1 MDICRVCEQE
11 FLKFGNFGNLHRHW
25 KTVRLHTCTICDREF
40 DGVDRLRR
48 HERIVHSLP
57 EPSTRGRRKHRPQLR
72 RNLSGGLD
80 DSTVIGSSNLT
91 LPLVG
96 KTSNPTTVSV
106 SKTNESVVKK
116 PKKTRHSS
124 ICRTKHRGVDI
135 FSRDI
140 FTPEPVKR
148 KQKPRAPKKS
158 KKVCSVKDN
167 STLVKKSLVPTA
179 SSDQSSTMS
188 KSTQT
193 EFERSE
199 TPWWLPTK
207 TLPTNPTVVQTDPRL
222 QKTSPPVMSDEES
235 KLIIDE

>member
-1 MDICRVCEQE
+1 MDICEEE
-11 FLKFGNFGNLHRHW
+11 FLKFGNFGNLRRHW
-25 KTVRLHTCTICDREF
+25 KTVRLRTCTICDREF
-40 DGVDRLRR
+40 EGVVRLRR
-48 HERIVHSLP
+48 HKRIVHSLP
-57 EPSTRGRRKHRPQLR
+57 KPSTRGRRKHRPQLR

-96 KTSNPTTVSV
+96 KTSNPTTGSAT
-106 SKTNESVVKK
+106 KTYESVVKK
-116 PKKTRHSS
+116 PKKSRHSS

-148 KQKPRAPKKS
+148 KQKPCAPKKS
-158 KKVCSVKDN
+158 KKVYSAKDN
-167 STLVKKSLVPTA
+167 STLVKKSPVSAL
-179 SSDQSSTMS
+179 SLDQSSTMS

-193 EFERSE
+193 EFERSK
-199 TPWWLPTK
+199 TPWWLPMK
-207 TLPTNPTVVQTDPRL
+207 TLPANPTVLQTHPRL